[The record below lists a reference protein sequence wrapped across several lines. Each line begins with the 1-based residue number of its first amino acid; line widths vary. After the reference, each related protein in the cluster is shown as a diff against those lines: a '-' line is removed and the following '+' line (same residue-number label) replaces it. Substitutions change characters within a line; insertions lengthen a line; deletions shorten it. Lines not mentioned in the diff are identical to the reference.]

1 MKKYHD
7 NGLEKHRKLRALNS
21 DRNPTGRI
29 LTSDVRQHRRKR
41 EFKEQKIAP
50 LMLKKVLSQT
60 WAIKTNGKS
69 DPQDRQWRNPIG

>member
-7 NGLEKHRKLRALNS
+7 NGLEKHRKLQALNS

-29 LTSDVRQHRRKR
+29 LTPDVQQHRRRR
-41 EFKEQKIAP
+41 EFKEQKIES

-60 WAIKTNGKS
+60 
-69 DPQDRQWRNPIG
+69 